1 MHPGVGRRDRRPVTE
16 WLTIDETADRLGYD
30 AGTVFG
36 LVVAGWLPTVYVRWE
51 FLVPDVALDDVTV
64 P

>member
-1 MHPGVGRRDRRPVTE
+1 MSTFRGEPQ
-16 WLTIDETADRLGYD
+16 TIDETADRLGYD

-64 P
+64 S